1 MINNFLSKFKYLI
14 GPIAF
19 LAILMAPLNVE
30 IHVKQFLAIFMMVV
44 CLWLFTS
51 VPLFI
56 SGILGVSLTV
66 ILGIETAKEAF
77 APFADPIIFLFLGG
91 FLLAKALENTELDKR
106 LAYKALSLPWA
117 QKSPSRI
124 VLMFI
129 GLGFVLSM
137 WISNTATVAM
147 LLPLSFG
154 VIQKLKTS
162 FGIDDHKFN
171 EQLLLAMAFSATVG
185 GSVTPI
191 GSPPN
196 IIAIGL
202 LNNLT
207 GSSIG
212 FLQWIIMSLPICLII
227 FFYIF
232 KRCISHLPKT
242 LDLNIKEEINDYR
255 EFSPK
260 QKRVLIIFGLTVFF
274 WIIPSLVSLVLSSE
288 SSLTQFLSNNISAP
302 VVAIF
307 FSSLLF
313 LLPLNSSEKILTS
326 DQMSNID
333 WPSLLLFGSGLSLGK
348 ILFKTGLVSYFVDIA
363 STMSIH
369 IGVLSMI
376 VLLLFLTIMFTE
388 VASNTASAN
397 IIIPIMIAFSQEM
410 NLNSATVAFLFAL
423 ACNSAFML
431 PVATPPNTIIYGTKR
446 VNKLTMIKSG
456 LGVNI
461 VSAILLSIFMLV
473 F

>member
-1 MINNFLSKFKYLI
+1 MNNFLTKLRFLI
-14 GPIAF
+14 GPLIF
-19 LAILMAPLNVE
+19 VIILVSPLGVE
-30 IHVKQFLAIFMMVV
+30 DHVKQFLAIFMMVI

-66 ILGIETAKEAF
+66 ILGIETIKEAF
-77 APFADPIIFLFLGG
+77 SPFADPIIFLFLGG
-91 FLLAKALENTELDKR
+91 FLLAKALENTQLDKR
-106 LAYKALSLPWA
+106 LAYKALSIPWA

-129 GLGFVLSM
+129 GLSFVLSM

-154 VIQKLKTS
+154 VIQKLKSS
-162 FGIDDHKFN
+162 FGIDDEKFN
-171 EQLLLAMAFSATVG
+171 EQFLIAMAFSATVG

-212 FLQWIIMSLPICLII
+212 FLHWILMSLPICTII

-232 KRCISHLPKT
+232 KRCVSRLPKST
-242 LDLNIKEEINDYR
+242 LQNNKIEIVDYR
-255 EFSPK
+255 GFNLE
-260 QKRVLIIFGLTVFF
+260 QKHVLVVFGLTVFF
-274 WIIPSLVSLVLSSE
+274 WIVPSLFSLVLPIE
-288 SSLTQFLSNNISAP
+288 SSVAKFFANNISAS

-313 LLPLNSSEKILTS
+313 LFPLNKTEKILSS
-326 DQMSNID
+326 DQMSQID

-348 ILFKTGLVSYFVDIA
+348 ILFKTGLISYFVDFA
-363 STMSIH
+363 STLSVQ
-369 IGVLSMI
+369 IGVLGLI
-376 VLLLFLTIMFTE
+376 VSLLFFTIMFTE

-397 IIIPIMIAFSQEM
+397 IIIPVMIAFSQEM
-410 NLNSATVAFLFAL
+410 NQNSAVIAFLFAL

-446 VNKLTMIKSG
+446 VDKVSMIKAG
-456 LGVNI
+456 LGVNLF
-461 VSAILLSIFMLV
+461 SAVLLSLFLLIF
-473 F
+473 